1 MRLTPHCYAVT
12 GLGYSSPWCVNA
24 GFIAG
29 EEDTLVVDAGGNAL
43 AAQTLHGY
51 ATAVR
56 PSNRLILLN
65 TEKHFDHIGG
75 NGTFRN
81 LGVEIWAHPDCHR
94 TEEEFRAEMAEMNAG
109 IANPARRAASEAS
122 AFFTGTRLAA
132 ATREAGEGTVFHLG
146 GVKAL
151 VMATPGHTATN
162 LSVWVPAERVLYTGD
177 AIVTGYLP
185 NLDAGG
191 VEDWMLWIE
200 SLNRIDALNP
210 EIVAP
215 GHGAVVRG
223 AEITEALTRM
233 RQILKDA
240 LVEGHSPTAAASAL
254 EESRLKS

>member
-29 EEDTLVVDAGGNAL
+29 EEDTLVIDAGGNAL

-56 PSNRLILLN
+56 PNNRLILLN

-75 NGTFRN
+75 NSVFHD
-81 LGVEIWAHPDCHR
+81 LGVEIWAHPDCFR
-94 TEEEFRAEMAEMNAG
+94 TETEFRAEIAEMNAG
-109 IANPARRAASEAS
+109 IANPVRRAEGEAS
-122 AFFTGTRLAA
+122 AFFAGTRLIS

-146 GVKAL
+146 GVRVQIL
-151 VMATPGHTATN
+151 ATPGHTATN
-162 LSVWVPAERVLYTGD
+162 LSVWVAVERVLYTGD
-177 AIVTGYLP
+177 TIVTGYLP

-191 VEDWMLWIE
+191 VDDWMLWLE

-210 EIVAP
+210 EVIVP
-215 GHGAVVRG
+215 GHGQIVRG
-223 AEITEALTRM
+223 PEITEALTRT

-240 LVEGHSPTAAASAL
+240 IVEGRSPTAS
-254 EESRLKS
+254 